1 MATRQ
6 FLMTASC
13 IFMPKP
19 SDIIDA
25 RTLRHVYRLLHQ
37 GMITHSPVW
46 ITRLYSWMRNDAE
59 STFPNASSL
68 MIYRSKES
76 IKETQKEWM
85 KERKKPGKHT
95 IRKSQD
101 STRKG
106 HGQHTILK
114 TRKGSSLG
122 HDDWY
127 LWHVW
132 FTGNWARVCGGRGC
146 LSLPMF
152 IEFCKSSNSIFA
164 LGSCMLP
171 ATSASTCILPDTYP
185 NHLRDATTPYHLSD
199 TTIFIHRAT
208 VQTWFFCKLSFF
220 WSFFTWEQIIWYLFS
235 LLVINFVA
243 KHWIFFPG
251 GHKTHRYTYMRI
263 NLLSEEVWMKE
274 CQISGSEFV
283 QLRQPLF
290 VRPEWLL

>member
-25 RTLRHVYRLLHQ
+25 PTLRHVYRLLHQ
-37 GMITHSPVW
+37 GMITPSPVW

-68 MIYRSKES
+68 TIYRSKES

-171 ATSASTCILPDTYP
+171 ATSASTCIL
-185 NHLRDATTPYHLSD
+185 HS
-199 TTIFIHRAT
+199 
-208 VQTWFFCKLSFF
+208 QTHTRIMLGMQLHHVISVIQLYSSTEQQCKLDFF
-220 WSFFTWEQIIWYLFS
+220 VSYHFFGLFLHGNKSYGIYFPS
-235 LLVINFVA
+235 L
-243 KHWIFFPG
+243 
-251 GHKTHRYTYMRI
+251 
-263 NLLSEEVWMKE
+263 
-274 CQISGSEFV
+274 
-283 QLRQPLF
+283 
-290 VRPEWLL
+290 